1 MGHAGF
7 AEAKSQGAKGEHLL
21 LYSFTLSLTT
31 HIHKYTTTQIH
42 KYTNTQIY
50 KYTNTNIQKHIYEKG
65 KGQSARNY
73 YYTKVHKLLTFKT
86 ISSAL
91 YATFLTA
98 V

>member
-21 LYSFTLSLTT
+21 QYSFTLSLTPN
-31 HIHKYTTTQIH
+31 
-42 KYTNTQIY
+42 YTNTQIY

-73 YYTKVHKLLTFKT
+73 YYTKVHKLLTFTT
-86 ISSAL
+86 ISQHCMQHS
-91 YATFLTA
+91 
-98 V
+98 